1 MKKLLLLVLSLA
13 FTAGTMNA
21 QTEYGNTTT
30 AIEEAH
36 TWDFYGDGTTVGEM
50 FTTYKISASK
60 ITEDITVDNLYF
72 GASSETPLGVSSH
85 RLVLSQPTNQ
95 TFLADD
101 SKDGVLSFKV
111 KGKGSFTVTF
121 KTPSTSRFGL
131 VYLGD
136 QQYTDSIDT
145 LRTTYKGSEEEK
157 TYEYD
162 VDEVTS
168 VYLIGGPKCATN
180 RNKYYGP
187 MIYKITVTPEN
198 ATGIVAI
205 EDKKKKEDDAYYN
218 LQGMR
223 VASPKKGV
231 YIHQGKKI
239 MIR

>member
-1 MKKLLLLVLSLA
+1 MA
-13 FTAGTMNA
+13 ATAANA

-36 TWDFYGDGTTVGEM
+36 TWDFYGDGTNVGAM

-72 GASSETPLGVSSH
+72 GAASDTPLGVSSH

-111 KGKGSFTVTF
+111 KGKGSFTIKF

-136 QQYTDSIDT
+136 KQYTDSIDT
-145 LRTTYKGSEEEK
+145 LRSAYKGPEEEK

-162 VDEVTS
+162 VDKVTS
-168 VYLIGGPKCATN
+168 VYLIGGPKCSTN

-198 ATGIVAI
+198 ATGIVAV
-205 EDKKKKEDDAYYN
+205 EDKKKKEDDSYYN
-218 LQGMR
+218 LEGMQ
-223 VASPKKGV
+223 VARPTKGI
-231 YIHQGKKI
+231 YIHNGKKVV
-239 MIR
+239 IR